1 VTWWARRSGAPGE
14 QGEIKEGEE
23 RGAMAIITHVLKDG
37 KTRSYSVVLRLDG
50 KQKWKRFA
58 TWKAADQYQTAVKRH
73 RDKGTY
79 VTLRS
84 APMAEVI
91 DAWLGHLERRV
102 TERDLKPGSLAT
114 FRSHVETHLR
124 PTIGVVRSDR
134 LTPEVIRRWVEGQ
147 AALIAKGRI
156 TPVTRNRNL
165 IVFRMLLRWARV
177 QHYLG
182 GDPLA
187 GVHRIKV
194 KKAERRKTP
203 MCILTPDEVDS
214 LITAAPPPHDTIL
227 RVLAWTGLRIGEAFA
242 LRWEDIDGE
251 AGRLHVRRRIYCGQI
266 DTPKSEQSA
275 RTVDLPQ
282 ALLDDL
288 VAYQAMYPP
297 IDEGYLF
304 RDEHGTVLD
313 VDGWRR
319 GAFRRAVRAAGLD
332 PSVTP
337 HALRHSYA
345 SLLLSDPETPLK
357 YASGQ
362 LGHASIQMTAD
373 VYADI
378 LPETRT
384 TVMARLDATLRGHG
398 ANGKANGA
406 GRSTP
411 FGGGLRLV
419 KGKRASA

>member
-251 AGRLHVRRRIYCGQI
+251 AGCMSGAGSTVVRSIPRSPSSPPARSTCPKPCSTTWWRIRPCTRPSMKATCSATSTGPCSMSMDGVEERSGARCG
-266 DTPKSEQSA
+266 
-275 RTVDLPQ
+275 
-282 ALLDDL
+282 
-288 VAYQAMYPP
+288 
-297 IDEGYLF
+297 
-304 RDEHGTVLD
+304 
-313 VDGWRR
+313 RR
-319 GAFRRAVRAAGLD
+319 G
-332 PSVTP
+332 
-337 HALRHSYA
+337 
-345 SLLLSDPETPLK
+345 
-357 YASGQ
+357 
-362 LGHASIQMTAD
+362 
-373 VYADI
+373 
-378 LPETRT
+378 
-384 TVMARLDATLRGHG
+384 
-398 ANGKANGA
+398 
-406 GRSTP
+406 STP
-411 FGGGLRLV
+411 
-419 KGKRASA
+419 A